1 MKLYQINL
9 VYYIFFILILMYFI
23 NKSKYDITIF
33 MICTLYLNS
42 LIFNKFSLIFA
53 LTVIYTLF
61 FNLIN
66 NSKETFTMDT
76 KNLSNL
82 NIKIPIT
89 KPKNIKPK
97 NNIKISK
104 PTIKINSIRTKCKSK
119 NCILYAHNTMNKKG
133 YCCTMCEKSNGK
145 NHGTDCQDDI
155 DPQAEAAA
163 KAAEAAAKA
172 AAKAAEAAAK
182 AAEAARL
189 ERLFNIAS
197 KDADNCINKIDDNLI
212 INQET
217 YDKWESQ
224 AIQSAIEN
232 PINIET
238 NNGWSP
244 NAIINE
250 INTLNKLYEIDIS
263 KYNEIIL
270 NLKKKIKIAKN
281 NFDTESLKEL
291 TDSCNSISNETKDL
305 TDEYKDSWI
314 KLKYSEKRNQN
325 FSF

>member
-76 KNLSNL
+76 INL
-82 NIKIPIT
+82 NIPNINIPNNNMPIT
-89 KPKNIKPK
+89 TPTINI
-97 NNIKISK
+97 NNIR
-104 PTIKINSIRTKCKSK
+104 PKCKSK
-119 NCILYAHNTMNKKG
+119 NCIFYAHNTMNKKG
-133 YCCTMCEKSNGK
+133 YCCTLCQNSNGK
-145 NHGTDCQDDI
+145 KHGSHCQKDI
-155 DPQAEAAA
+155 DPKARAAA
-163 KAAEAAAKA
+163 SAAEAAAKA

-182 AAEAARL
+182 AAEAERL

-197 KDADNCINKIDDNLI
+197 NDADKSIKKIDDNLI

-217 YDKWESQ
+217 YDEWESQ

-244 NAIINE
+244 NTIINA
-250 INTLNKLYEIDIS
+250 INTLNEQYEIEIS
-263 KYNEIIL
+263 QYDNITSD
-270 NLKKKIKIAKN
+270 LKNKIKTAKN
-281 NFDTESLKEL
+281 NFDTEYLKEL
-291 TDSCNSISNETKDL
+291 TDYSNSISNETKDL

-314 KLKYSEKRNQN
+314 KLKYNEKRNQN
-325 FSF
+325 FSFF